1 MLEIGG
7 PLLAGLLYTFA
18 SFYIRRALRGG
29 INMAL
34 QFSVTNLASAVVV
47 GGPALVLSGG
57 SLVLHSFWPF
67 LNAGF
72 FIIGQ
77 ILVILAL
84 RTGDSSIQ
92 TPIMGMKVL
101 FVPAIVALAFAEPV
115 PPDIWIAAV
124 LATAAVFLIGF
135 RRNEAQSFDI
145 APILATLG
153 STLFF
158 AASDSVIAEM
168 SGELGNAAFLAS
180 LLILVAAF
188 SVPVGIGGLLVQL
201 LQARLVRSVGE
212 AQGAAGPAGA
222 ADPADPADPAGAAA
236 VPGRPLPGRPVPGG
250 AEARALLWGSL
261 FMAVQF
267 ALFVSVLS
275 LFSEAPQANILY
287 ATRGLWSIGLLFL
300 LNRLGQGH
308 HMEHARTGT
317 IVQRFVGAALLFV
330 AVIVTV

>member
-34 QFSVTNLASAVVV
+34 QFSVTNLASALVV
-47 GGPALVLSGG
+47 GGVALVLSGG
-57 SLVLHSFWPF
+57 TLVFHSFWPF
-67 LNAGF
+67 LNAAF
-72 FIIGQ
+72 FLIGQ

-92 TPIMGMKVL
+92 TPLMGMKVL
-101 FVPAIVALAFAEPV
+101 FVPAIVALVFAEPV
-115 PPDIWIAAV
+115 PPQIWIAAV

-135 RRNEAQSFDI
+135 RRGDAKSFDLL
-145 APILATLG
+145 PILATIG

-168 SGELGNAAFLAS
+168 SGPLGNAAFLAS
-180 LLILVAAF
+180 LLILVALF
-188 SVPVGIGGLLVQL
+188 SVPVGIGGLVVQVR
-201 LQARLVRSVGE
+201 QARGV
-212 AQGAAGPAGA
+212 GAAGRAGRA
-222 ADPADPADPAGAAA
+222 AQD
-236 VPGRPLPGRPVPGG
+236 RPVPGG
-250 AEARALLWGSL
+250 EEVRSLLLGSL

-287 ATRGLWSIGLLFL
+287 ATRGLWSIALLFV

-308 HMEHARTGT
+308 HMEHAGTGT
-317 IVQRFVGAALLFV
+317 IVQRFVGAGLLFV